1 MAKLHLVTG
10 YAGAEHVTA
19 TDQAAL
25 NAAMIGTGQFVFDK
39 GNVFKAQVVTNN
51 QIRVLDGELM
61 MQGRFVRLNPDTYVE
76 LTIESGTQ
84 GKLRNDLIAVR
95 YTKNTSTGVEDV
107 NLVVIKGTAVNSNP
121 VDPAVT
127 EADITNGEA
136 TLHEFPLWRIP
147 INGLNVNT
155 PVPLFGEP
163 FMDSMRTLPVIRAAV
178 ASHEAEVAEH
188 LQAQDEA
195 IDDLS
200 AQCEATNA
208 NVSNRAIIASGS
220 YVGTGTNGVNNPNSL
235 TFDFV
240 PKMVFMTAAM
250 YPVTGGYYSLS
261 PLFGYSDPE
270 YYHHVMCADALSTEY
285 SSSVGFGD
293 AAWPDYHGRKS
304 EDGKTFYWY
313 VETNAAAQLNA
324 AGTTYYYVAIG

>member
-1 MAKLHLVTG
+1 MANLHLVTG

-25 NAAMIGTGQFVFDK
+25 NAAMVGTGQFVFDK

-76 LTIESGTQ
+76 LTIENGAQ

-107 NLVVIKGTAVNSNP
+107 NLVVIKGTAVDGNP

-163 FMDSMRTLPVIRAAV
+163 FMDSMRTLPTIRDAV
-178 ASHEAEVAEH
+178 ARHEAEVAEH
-188 LQAQDEA
+188 LQEQDEA
-195 IDDLS
+195 IDDLG
-200 AQCEATNA
+200 AQCEATNK

-220 YVGTGTNGVNNPNSL
+220 YVGTGTNGYNNPNSL
-235 TFDFV
+235 TFDFA
-240 PKMVFMTAAM
+240 PKMVFMTALQSSVGS
-250 YPVTGGYYSLS
+250 PS

-270 YYHHVMCADALSTEY
+270 YYHYVMCGDALSTEY
-285 SSSVGFGD
+285 ASVGFGT

-313 VETNAAAQLNA
+313 VETNASAQLNA
-324 AGTTYYYVAIG
+324 AGAIYYYVAIG